1 MIAAGDKRRPPL
13 EPGMRTMLRWMAVV
27 YVCMAPLIQI
37 LGTFFANTPAPSVTV
52 ILLSLVVPLLL
63 FAYVWMPRWEPI
75 MGQAFVPVALLLI
88 MINVLVPRT
97 FVLIQTGPAGLE
109 STFVLYGMLRTWMTM
124 SLLVTALAWQYRMSI
139 TVAVTLAF
147 LMADGLLSLPFVLSD
162 RTELVLLVGVWVT
175 RLVSL
180 LMLCLVVRLA
190 VERLRRQRDELE
202 LAHRQLAHYVTT
214 AEQLAVSEE
223 RNRLAREMH
232 DTLAHSLSAITLHLE
247 AVQALWETDA
257 VAARAMVERATQS
270 TRAGLSE
277 ARRAMRALRAG
288 PLEEMGL
295 VGALAELA
303 RTSAALGGLE
313 LVLELP
319 AHVDASPA
327 AEQSLYRVAQ
337 ESMTNVMRHASA
349 HKLHVRLCAS
359 PTELQLMVADD
370 GSGFVMQETNGAGFG
385 LRGLQE
391 RIAAMGGVLRV
402 ESAPEA
408 GTSVRCTLPSGQA
421 AQRTG
426 QSNGHRREA
435 QDSAGGVSR

>member
-277 ARRAMRALRAG
+277 AR
-288 PLEEMGL
+288 
-295 VGALAELA
+295 LA
-303 RTSAALGGLE
+303 RRAAG
-313 LVLELP
+313 
-319 AHVDASPA
+319 
-327 AEQSLYRVAQ
+327 R
-337 ESMTNVMRHASA
+337 
-349 HKLHVRLCAS
+349 
-359 PTELQLMVADD
+359 
-370 GSGFVMQETNGAGFG
+370 NGVG
-385 LRGLQE
+385 R
-391 RIAAMGGVLRV
+391 
-402 ESAPEA
+402 
-408 GTSVRCTLPSGQA
+408 
-421 AQRTG
+421 RTG
-426 QSNGHRREA
+426 
-435 QDSAGGVSR
+435 